1 MLSAGR
7 RSAAAVFVLA
17 ASVAALAVP
26 GAQPASGAAAA
37 PEVGSVDWQQVSA
50 GQLHT
55 CGVTTSGRAFCW
67 GFNVAG
73 QLGAGSQNAGAP
85 REVGGTSAVAE
96 WASSSAGGS
105 HTCAARTTGR
115 LFCWG
120 ADTYGQLGDGS
131 TGGPTSTPREVSG
144 ASTDWASVAAG
155 YSHTCGVRTTGRLY
169 CWGEDRYGALGDNT
183 AISNR
188 DLPVEV
194 AGQMTDWAAVS
205 AGLSRTCAIKTT
217 GHLFCW
223 GSDAF
228 GALGN
233 GAPTGHRAVPTEVG
247 AHSANWASVSA
258 EGGAFACAVKTTGRL
273 FCWGD
278 DRFGDLG
285 NGGSNTPRNTPT
297 EVAGHATNWAAV
309 SVGDAHACALKTSGR
324 LFCWGLDANGQLGD
338 STTIGNRN
346 VPTQVAGRATDWV
359 AVDAGSGHTC
369 ALKASGRLFCWG
381 WDQFGALGDGGAD
394 ADQHTPVGVAA
405 H

>member
-1 MLSAGR
+1 MSPARMRFAL
-7 RSAAAVFVLA
+7 AAVFVA
-17 ASVAALAVP
+17 AAVVAP
-26 GAQPASGAAAA
+26 GARAATGGA
-37 PEVGSVDWQQVSA
+37 PEAGSSDWQQVSA

-55 CGVTTSGRAFCW
+55 CGVTTSGHAFCW
-67 GFNVAG
+67 GFNVSG
-73 QLGAGSQNAGAP
+73 QLGAGSRNAGTP

-96 WASSSAGGS
+96 WVAPSAGGS
-105 HTCAARTTGR
+105 HTCATRTSGR

-131 TGGPTSTPREVSG
+131 TGGPTTTPREVSG
-144 ASTDWASVAAG
+144 ASTDWASVDAG
-155 YSHTCGVRTTGRLY
+155 YSHTCGLRTTGRLF
-169 CWGEDRYGALGDNT
+169 CWGQDRYGAIGDNAT
-183 AISNR
+183 VR
-188 DLPVEV
+188 DRSAPAEV
-194 AGQMTDWAAVS
+194 AGTATDWAMVS

-233 GAPTGHRAVPTEVG
+233 GAPIDHRAVPTEVG

-258 EGGAFACAVKTTGRL
+258 EGGAFACALRTTGRL

-278 DRFGDLG
+278 DAFGDLG
-285 NGGSNTPRNTPT
+285 NGGSNTPRSIPT

-309 SVGDAHACALKTSGR
+309 SVGDVHACALKISGR
-324 LFCWGLDANGQLGD
+324 LFCWGLDSNGQLGD
-338 STTIGNRN
+338 NTMIGNRN
-346 VPTQVAGRATDWV
+346 VPTEVAGHATNWV

-381 WDQFGALGDGGAD
+381 WDQFGALGDGSANSD
-394 ADQHTPVGVAA
+394 RHIPVEVAV